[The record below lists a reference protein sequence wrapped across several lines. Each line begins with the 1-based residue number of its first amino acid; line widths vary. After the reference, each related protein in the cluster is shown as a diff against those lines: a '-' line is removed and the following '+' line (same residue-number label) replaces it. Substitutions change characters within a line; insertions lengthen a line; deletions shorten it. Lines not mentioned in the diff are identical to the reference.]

1 MSKDG
6 ENRKGRE
13 LERGG
18 YYKGDEEWNSHRDSE
33 SCVQKNALILERK
46 DGDLHGYYNVILFPE
61 RNWLQAERTVNDEAN

>member
-33 SCVQKNALILERK
+33 SCV
-46 DGDLHGYYNVILFPE
+46 
-61 RNWLQAERTVNDEAN
+61 